1 MEPHPSGTAT
11 CSFSDDGESFKRDLL
26 VYTNTSKVNETEK
39 EQKENK
45 EEKKKTEEKEKEKK
59 EEEEDTEEEEKDTE
73 EEEED
78 TEEEEEDTE
87 EEEEEEEEETE
98 EETKEEKKEK
108 NKKEKVKPALA
119 NKTGTPKI
127 DNIDNI
133 SLKIKEKIF
142 TTPRKNQSPWDNRGK
157 HSYEERNYKDNEYE
171 NYGEDDNMMDELE
184 GGFYYKDG
192 SPPPFFHENTESTR
206 MNIKNL
212 NLNKTMKKKYS
223 SPEFDAEERS
233 YVDSDDENIILMSDF
248 RLGDKNNKRDNDV
261 GNGSMDDSTAN
272 VGRIHKLDYKDVE
285 YKIDRLYF
293 DINDKYSSAL
303 DILASYL
310 KGHKIL
316 YMESKFYCEKQ
327 LNIFMMPA
335 ILFSTAA
342 TVLTSFLTHNYAWG
356 VIFISA
362 LNGVIA
368 FLLAVVNYLKL
379 DAASEAHKISSHQY
393 DKLQSTVEFTSGS
406 ILLFSNSDIQQ
417 LEYELEQTKD
427 NEQVRAELKKQII
440 HKKGEFEKTMKKK
453 MNEVENKIAEIKET
467 NQFIIPRIVRL
478 RYPIIYNTNIF
489 SVIKRI
495 DDLRK
500 RTITDLTTVKN
511 EIRHFTQLKQAY
523 ETSFLKCDASP
534 THKQQ
539 SKLQTIAKIV
549 IKLFEKKRNLVNEII
564 LLKSAFSIIDQ
575 MFHKEIKDA
584 EIKRA
589 STFWVSKKT
598 QKSNPE
604 NMNEFIRKLM
614 DPFSD
619 VIIQNDD
626 AHYYDD
632 YYKLYNMEKN
642 VPTPQKKKG
651 FMNLGA
657 LSFN

>member
-1 MEPHPSGTAT
+1 METQPSEIAT
-11 CSFSDDGESFKRDLL
+11 CSFSDDSETCKTDLL
-26 VYTNTSKVNETEK
+26 VVYTKPSSRNETEK
-39 EQKENK
+39 ESKED
-45 EEKKKTEEKEKEKK
+45 EKEDEKEDD
-59 EEEEDTEEEEKDTE
+59 EEDEK
-73 EEEED
+73 ED
-78 TEEEEEDTE
+78 EKEDDD
-87 EEEEEEEEETE
+87 
-98 EETKEEKKEK
+98 KKKEK
-108 NKKEKVKPALA
+108 QAMQAIVSKKEV
-119 NKTGTPKI
+119 PKI
-127 DNIDNI
+127 ENIN
-133 SLKIKEKIF
+133 LKIKEKPFKIS
-142 TTPRKNQSPWDNRGK
+142 RKHQSSRENRDRYG
-157 HSYEERNYKDNEYE
+157 YEERNDKDNGDG
-171 NYGEDDNMMDELE
+171 NYGEKNNMMEELE
-184 GGFYYKDG
+184 GGFYYKDSS
-192 SPPPFFHENTESTR
+192 SPPPFFHEKTEPSR

-212 NLNKTMKKKYS
+212 NPNTTIKKKYS
-223 SPEFDAEERS
+223 QPEFDTEDRT

-248 RLGDKNNKRDNDV
+248 HMGDNNNKRNNEL
-261 GNGSMDDSTAN
+261 GNGSTDDSTAN
-272 VGRIHKLDYKDVE
+272 PGRVHKLDYKDVE
-285 YKIDRLYF
+285 YKIDRMYF

-316 YMESKFYCEKQ
+316 YMESKFFCEKQ

-342 TVLTSFLTHNYAWG
+342 TVLTSYLTHNYVWG
-356 VIFISA
+356 VIFISS
-362 LNGVIA
+362 LNGIIA
-368 FLLAVVNYLKL
+368 FLLAIVNYLKL

-427 NEQVRAELKKQII
+427 NEKLRAELKKQII

-453 MNEVENKIAEIKET
+453 MTEVENKIAEIKET

-511 EIRHFTQLKQAY
+511 EIRHFTHLKQAY
-523 ETSFLKCDASP
+523 ETSFLKCEVNP
-534 THKQQ
+534 TPEQQ
-539 SKLQTIAKIV
+539 TKLQTIAKIV

-589 STFWVSKKT
+589 STFWVNKKT

-626 AHYYDD
+626 VHYYDD

-642 VPTPQKKKG
+642 IPKVEKRRG
-651 FMNLGA
+651 FMNLGG
-657 LSFN
+657 LTFN